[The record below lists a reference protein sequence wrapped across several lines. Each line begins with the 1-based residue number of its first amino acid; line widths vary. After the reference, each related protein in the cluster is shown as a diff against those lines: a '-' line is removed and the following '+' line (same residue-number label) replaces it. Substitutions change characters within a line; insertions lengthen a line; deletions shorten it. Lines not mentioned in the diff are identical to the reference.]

1 MSERFTPRR
10 VHAGDVIGQVDTS
23 VTPRFAAPPTFG
35 LVPDLRSVTSADV
48 AVVGVPFDT
57 GVTYRPGAR
66 FGPSHIRD
74 ASRLLRPYGMES
86 QAYPFLSQQVVDLGD
101 IGCSP
106 FSIPDALEAIEGGVR
121 EALDIAPRLIV
132 LGGDHTIALPVLRAL
147 HAVHGPISVVHFDAH
162 LDTWDA
168 YFGQAYHH
176 GTPFRRASEEG
187 LIDREGSVHV
197 GVRGAIYGE
206 EDLTNDRVLGFMA
219 VRCIEVHLDGVASAL
234 ERIRA
239 RVQDRPV
246 YVSVDIDV
254 LDPAF
259 APGTG
264 TPEAG
269 GLASWQLLH
278 LIRSFRGFNVVGMDV
293 VEVAP
298 AYDHASITAVAASHV
313 AYEMLGAWA
322 PQAQGGE
329 GR

>member
-1 MSERFTPRR
+1 
-10 VHAGDVIGQVDTS
+10 
-23 VTPRFAAPPTFG
+23 
-35 LVPDLRSVTSADV
+35 
-48 AVVGVPFDT
+48 
-57 GVTYRPGAR
+57 
-66 FGPSHIRD
+66 
-74 ASRLLRPYGMES
+74 MES
-86 QAYPFLSQQVVDLGD
+86 QTYPFLSQQVVDLGD
-101 IGCSP
+101 IACSP
-106 FSIPDALEAIEGGVR
+106 FNISEALAAIEGGVR
-121 EALDIAPRLIV
+121 EALDIAPRIVV

-206 EDLTNDRVLGFMA
+206 QDLTNDRVLGFMA
-219 VRCIEVHLDGVASAL
+219 VRCIDIHLDGVASAL
-234 ERIRA
+234 ERVRA

-254 LDPAF
+254 LDTAF

-278 LIRSFRGFNVVGMDV
+278 LIRSFRGLNVVGMDV

-322 PQAQGGE
+322 PSVQL
-329 GR
+329 